1 MIRNLLDDYALP
13 NKKGPKSI
21 VLNITG
27 SGDKIILMTETGA
40 CYLDPESLAWE
51 EAFDLKYDMGK
62 IPGVFVPTAMI
73 CLDPM
78 YGSGTYPCSVLLT
91 TTEVYCKTSGRI
103 IYE

>member
-1 MIRNLLDDYALP
+1 
-13 NKKGPKSI
+13 
-21 VLNITG
+21 
-27 SGDKIILMTETGA
+27 MTETGA

-103 IYE
+103 IYELPRNNIAGEEKTFKVAPFIITSADGVWGIL